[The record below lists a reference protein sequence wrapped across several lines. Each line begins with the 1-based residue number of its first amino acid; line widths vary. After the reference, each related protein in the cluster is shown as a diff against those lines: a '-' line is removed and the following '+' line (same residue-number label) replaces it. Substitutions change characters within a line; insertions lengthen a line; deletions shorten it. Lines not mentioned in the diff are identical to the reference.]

1 MKKFSWDARLRRAAQ
16 LAAAYPF
23 AAEILCFY
31 QPLAR
36 FQKDLDARL
45 RASCGPAAISPEAA
59 ALRQPLDLSL
69 LLPQFPLFLAL
80 IESVAPAPL
89 AQLAREL
96 LLEGSAPWVRLLS
109 AYWDGDRH
117 GENLAENPR
126 FFFAR
131 AFLQPYAEF
140 LAEHA
145 ASPAPGS
152 APRFCPICGGLPQ
165 CGVLRQ
171 EGDGAKRSLLCSVCA
186 TEWDFR
192 RIVCPACGEENVD
205 HLAVYTAAEF
215 KHLRL
220 EACDTCRIFITT
232 VDLTKDG
239 FAVPQVDE
247 LAAIPLSLWAQENS
261 YVKLQPNLLGT

>member
-1 MKKFSWDARLRRAAQ
+1 MKKPSWDARLRRAEQ

-23 AAEILCFY
+23 AAEILRFY

-36 FQKDLDARL
+36 FQKELDAHL
-45 RASCGPAAISPEAA
+45 RASCGAAAQSPEAA
-59 ALRQPLDLSL
+59 ALRQPLDLSV
-69 LLPQFPLFLAL
+69 LLPRFPLFLSL
-80 IESVAPAPL
+80 IASVAPAPL

-96 LLEGSAPWVRLLS
+96 LREGSDRWVQLLS
-109 AYWDGDRH
+109 AYWAGNRH

-145 ASPAPGS
+145 AISAFGA
-152 APRFCPICGGLPQ
+152 APRFCPVCGGLPQ

-186 TEWDFR
+186 TEWDYR
-192 RIVCPACGEENVD
+192 RIVCPACEEENVD
-205 HLAVYTAAEF
+205 KLAVYTAGEF
-215 KHLRL
+215 KHIRL
-220 EACDTCRIFITT
+220 EACDTCRIYITT

-247 LAAIPLSLWAQENS
+247 LAAIPLSLWAQENA